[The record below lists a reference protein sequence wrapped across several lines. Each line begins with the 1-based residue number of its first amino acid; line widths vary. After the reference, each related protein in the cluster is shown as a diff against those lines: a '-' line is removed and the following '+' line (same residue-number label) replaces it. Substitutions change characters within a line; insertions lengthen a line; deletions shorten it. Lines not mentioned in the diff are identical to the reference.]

1 MERRLAA
8 ILALDVVGYSRLMG
22 QNEAAT
28 LVALKAH
35 RRDLVDPRIA
45 KHGGRLVSTSGDGA
59 LVEFPSVVAAVECAV
74 AIQRGM
80 GERNRDVPRDRRIE
94 FRIGINL
101 DEVIVDGDDILGD
114 GVNLA
119 ARLEAFAEPNTVC
132 ISGSVFGH
140 VKNRLDLRFEDL
152 GDQRFKNVAEPVRT
166 FRISCAEAGFPYADP
181 LATCESLPLPMRP
194 SIAIMPFAN
203 LSGDP
208 AQDYLAD
215 GLRLDIQAALVKAS
229 GLFLIAP
236 NTVARYRD
244 AGIAA
249 EDAGRRMGVRY
260 VLEGAVRRSGR
271 RIRTTVELTD
281 VVARQ
286 IVWAEQYDRV
296 LHDGLAV
303 QDEITAEVLK
313 ALDVKLASGERWL
326 LHSTLKSL
334 EGLDFFYRGLS
345 RFYAGTK
352 DDNAAA
358 REMFEHVARLQP
370 DSAVGP
376 AYLCFTH
383 WVDAFRG
390 WTDSKERSLTQAARW
405 AERAL
410 KHTHSNGL
418 AHIVLAAIDLLKRRH
433 EEALANCY
441 KAVELRPNCPTA
453 NSYLANVLHY
463 CGRPAEAVTKLKEAI
478 RITPVYPPWY
488 MSLLAAAYRES
499 GQVGES
505 MIAAKHAIQ
514 LNQGDLEPRLILCSD
529 HIFAGQSQQARG
541 VAHEIVA
548 LEPTFSTARY
558 VASQPYKEQQP
569 LKRLA
574 ESLRAAG
581 LPE

>member
-22 QNEAAT
+22 QNETAT
-28 LVALKAH
+28 LAALKTH
-35 RRDLVDPRIA
+35 RQELVDLEIA
-45 KHGGRLVSTSGDGA
+45 KHGGRVVSTSGDGA

-74 AIQRGM
+74 AIQQGM
-80 GERNRDVPRDRRIE
+80 SERNREVPRERRIE
-94 FRIGINL
+94 FRMGINL
-101 DEVIVDGDDILGD
+101 DEVIVEGADILGD
-114 GVNLA
+114 GVNVA
-119 ARLEAFAEPNTVC
+119 ARLEAFAEPGTVC

-140 VKNRLDLRFEDL
+140 VKSRLDLRFEDL
-152 GDQRFKNVAEPVRT
+152 GEQQFKNIAEPVRA
-166 FRISCAEAGFPYADP
+166 FRIRCAEADFPYADFF
-181 LATCESLPLPMRP
+181 ATCESLPLPNKP

-236 NTVARYRD
+236 NTVARCRN
-244 AGIAA
+244 AEMSAA
-249 EDAGRRMGVRY
+249 DAGRQMGVRY
-260 VLEGAVRRSGR
+260 VLEGAVRRSGQ

-281 VVARQ
+281 VIARQ

-296 LHDGLAV
+296 LEDGLAV
-303 QDEITAEVLK
+303 QDEIAAEVLK

-334 EGLDFFYRGLS
+334 EALDFFYRGLS

-358 REMFEHVARLQP
+358 REMFEQVARLQP

-390 WTDSKERSLTQAARW
+390 WTDPKERSLTQAARW
-405 AERAL
+405 AERAVRHR
-410 KHTHSNGL
+410 KSNGL
-418 AHIVLAAIDLLKRRH
+418 AHIVLASIHLLKRRH
-433 EEALANCY
+433 DEALADCY

-463 CGRPAEAVTKLKEAI
+463 CGRPAEAIAKVKEAI

-499 GQVGES
+499 GQLAQSVT
-505 MIAAKHAIQ
+505 AARHGIRLSPA
-514 LNQGDLEPRLILCSD
+514 DTEPRLILCSD
-529 HIFAGQSQQARG
+529 YVLAGQSQQARE
-541 VAHEIVA
+541 VAQEIVA
-548 LEPTFSTARY
+548 IEPTFSTGRY
-558 VASQPYKEQQP
+558 LAGQPYKEERTLQ
-569 LKRLA
+569 RLA
-574 ESLRAAG
+574 DSLREAG